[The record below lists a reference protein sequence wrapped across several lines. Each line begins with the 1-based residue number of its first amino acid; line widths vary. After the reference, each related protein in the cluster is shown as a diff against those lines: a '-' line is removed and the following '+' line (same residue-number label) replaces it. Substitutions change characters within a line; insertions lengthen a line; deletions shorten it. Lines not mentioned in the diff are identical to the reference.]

1 MDLKKLKQN
10 WETFARHDAMW
21 AILTD
26 PKKRQNKWLAE
37 DFFKTGVVEIDSII
51 KTIKTHG
58 YQLGGQNALDFGCG
72 IGRLT
77 QALANYFEH
86 CYGIDISTEMVE
98 QAKRYNQHGSHCQYI
113 VNQSDALPI
122 FNDDFFDFIYS
133 NIVLQHIERK
143 YTESYLKEFIR
154 ILKPD
159 GLLVFQIPGTKS
171 PDYDVLAKSDVS
183 VRKRRLIA
191 RMCNMILKRL
201 PIKKETLYSLGLS
214 GSPAIM
220 EMHCFERSELEDHL
234 RKHGGVIL
242 NVERYDAAGPAFIS
256 YRYYVTK
263 SRLSK

>member
-26 PKKRQNKWLAE
+26 PEKRQNKWHPK
-37 DFFKTGVVEIDSII
+37 DFFSTGVEEIDTII
-51 KTIKTHG
+51 RTIKTRG
-58 YQLGGQNALDFGCG
+58 YKLGSQNALDFGCG

-77 QALANYFEH
+77 QPLAKYFEQ
-86 CYGIDISTEMVE
+86 CYGVDISSKMVE
-98 QAKRYNQHGSHCQYI
+98 LAKQYNQHGSRCQYI
-113 VNQSDALPI
+113 VNQSDALPV
-122 FNDDFFDFIYS
+122 FDDNFFDFIYS

-159 GLLVFQIPGTKS
+159 GLLVFQIPSTRS
-171 PDYDVLAKSDVS
+171 PDYDVLATENVPVKKRPLH
-183 VRKRRLIA
+183 VRICSR
-191 RMCNMILKRL
+191 ILKRVPL
-201 PIKKETLYSLGLS
+201 KKEILYSLGFS

-220 EMHCFERSELEDHL
+220 EMHCFERSELEDYL
-234 RKHGGVIL
+234 RMQGGVIL
-242 NVERYDAAGPAFIS
+242 NTERYDAAGPAFIS

-263 SRLSK
+263 SRL